1 MTESFEYNQNHD
13 MANPRV
19 TLATTASI
27 LALISVALLLSVYFA
42 IIVGGIALVL
52 AFLSRGKDGKFL
64 PQAKR
69 ALVFGSIGVIGGYF
83 LMIQAFVTVY
93 TDPEARAMV
102 NQYSQAIS
110 GESFDDMLNEIKQS
124 LGVDFGDINNLSQ

>member
-19 TLATTASI
+19 TLATTASV

-52 AFLSRGKDGKFL
+52 AWLSRGSDGKFL

-83 LMIQAFVTVY
+83 LMVQAFVSVF
-93 TDPEARAMV
+93 TDPETRALV

-110 GESFDDMLNEIKQS
+110 GESMDDMIKEIEQN
-124 LGVDFGDINNLSQ
+124 LGVNFGDLSQ